1 MAFEFITL
9 TEEEKEEIYSWN
21 ITIPHCS
28 LGQTIG
34 EWRIRK
40 PDVCAADKDRKMY
53 LFGAYYEPLR
63 RETNL
68 VFAFLWKGKPYY
80 VQFTLVFE
88 DPHHCSW
95 NIPNRYLN
103 KELVFPY
110 CTEEGFIDDLRDA
123 LIAYGPGWEPSFD
136 DGIITK
142 CGF

>member
-9 TEEEKEEIYSWN
+9 TKEEKEEINSWD
-21 ITIPHCS
+21 IKIPYCS

-34 EWRIRK
+34 EWNIQN
-40 PDVCAADKDRKMY
+40 PEICAVDKDRKMY

-63 RETNL
+63 KEENL
-68 VFAFLWKGKPYY
+68 VFAFFWKGKPYY

-88 DPHHCSW
+88 DHHHCSW

-123 LIAYGPGWEPSFD
+123 LIAYGPGWKPSLD
-136 DGIITK
+136 DEMITR
-142 CGF
+142 CAF

>member
-9 TEEEKEEIYSWN
+9 TKEEKEEINSWN
-21 ITIPHCS
+21 IKIPYCS

-34 EWRIRK
+34 EWEIID

-63 RETNL
+63 MNKNL
-68 VFAFLWKGKPYY
+68 AFAFFWKGKSYF
-80 VQFTLVFE
+80 VQFTRVFE

-95 NIPNRYLN
+95 NIPDYYLN
-103 KELVFPY
+103 KDLIFPY
-110 CTEEGFIDDLRDA
+110 CTEEGFIDDLRKA
-123 LIAYGPGWEPSFD
+123 LIAYGPGWEQTLD
-136 DGIITK
+136 DVTITR